1 MMKPLLFMGY
11 TGAPVPLLVSLF
23 LVWRVQITPT
33 GVQPYFVGANP
44 SPRTPM
50 HPVSGWFWLVL
61 PGLVQIREKKVA
73 GQTVTRQKREKPK
86 GAG

>member
-11 TGAPVPLLVSLF
+11 TTAPDPMLVSLF

-61 PGLVQIREKKVA
+61 AGSARFGSDTRKEGCGVVDRDTKKRW
-73 GQTVTRQKREKPK
+73 TP
-86 GAG
+86 